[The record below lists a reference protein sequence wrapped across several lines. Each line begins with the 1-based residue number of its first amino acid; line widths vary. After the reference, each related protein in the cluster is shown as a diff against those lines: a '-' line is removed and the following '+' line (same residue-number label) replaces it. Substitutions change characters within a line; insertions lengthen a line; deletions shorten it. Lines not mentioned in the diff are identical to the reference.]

1 LKFLFFL
8 PLDLIYSSIE
18 GEIEGFFKGF
28 GLMLD
33 KKVVARYTD
42 LYLCYLILNLM
53 GYVV

>member
-1 LKFLFFL
+1 L
-8 PLDLIYSSIE
+8 PLDLIYSGIE
-18 GEIEGFFKGF
+18 GEVEGFFKGF

-42 LYLCYLILNLM
+42 LYLGYLVLDLV